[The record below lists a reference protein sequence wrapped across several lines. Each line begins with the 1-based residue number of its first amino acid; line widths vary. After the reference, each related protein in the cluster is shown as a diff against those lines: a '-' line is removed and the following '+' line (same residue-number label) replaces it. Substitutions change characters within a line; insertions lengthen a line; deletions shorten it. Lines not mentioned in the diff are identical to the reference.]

1 MSATMTLQLILINYD
16 IKGAGSYFAEIGN
29 WPAFM
34 AKNGNIVHI
43 STDFGHKKSD
53 GNGNINLEGRKT
65 EIVTDKKLKRTVT
78 ALSRLLTWC

>member
-16 IKGAGSYFAEIGN
+16 IKGAGSYFAKIGN

-34 AKNGNIVHI
+34 TKIGNIVYI

-53 GNGNINLEGRKT
+53 GNGNVMVEGQKT
-65 EIVTDKKLKRTVT
+65 KIFNIIITDIGNYR
-78 ALSRLLTWC
+78 S